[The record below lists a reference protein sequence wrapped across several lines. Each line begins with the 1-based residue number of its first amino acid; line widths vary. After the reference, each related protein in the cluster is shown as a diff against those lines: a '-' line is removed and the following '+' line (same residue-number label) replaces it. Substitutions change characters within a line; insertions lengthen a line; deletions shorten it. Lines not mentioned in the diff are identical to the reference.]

1 MENQL
6 MIATNFMPFKD
17 NDQEH
22 MVHSKSNSVIIIIND
37 KADEIIKEIF
47 QSHLSRYQIRLET
60 SIKVSD
66 FISDCVHLLYYSMK

>member
-6 MIATNFMPFKD
+6 MIATNFMSFKD

>member
-6 MIATNFMPFKD
+6 LIATKFMSFKD